1 MKSFIGH
8 DYHGKIVNNYE
19 NISLPDVTL
28 FLKVV
33 RYSGIA

>member
-8 DYHGKIVNNYE
+8 DYHGKIVNNYVH
-19 NISLPDVTL
+19 ISLPDVTL
-28 FLKVV
+28 FSKAV